1 MGLLEQLFVLKGIT
15 YMTLE
20 DIIYIINDAEFL
32 ILTTVLSV
40 ILGLGAWAFY
50 SNLKKDE
57 SFTNIA
63 MLGFCLLFGGGA
75 LLCSVVGWVIC
86 FVQKVG

>member
-1 MGLLEQLFVLKGIT
+1 MLEALL
-15 YMTLE
+15 YMTT
-20 DIIYIINDAEFL
+20 DVEFL
-32 ILTTVLSV
+32 ILTTILSV

-50 SNLKKDE
+50 SHLQKDE

-75 LLCSVVGWVIC
+75 LLYSVVGWVIC
-86 FVQKVG
+86 FVQKIGLI